1 MNLKNRQVDLHSEDL
16 RSKWVAHKGQKELQV
31 NCDEFVKGKTNNW
44 ASTVSGK
51 PDSFSEQIKVG
62 INEYLDKQIMYKG
75 KIVHQT

>member
-1 MNLKNRQVDLHSEDL
+1 M
-16 RSKWVAHKGQKELQV
+16 
-31 NCDEFVKGKTNNW
+31 NCDEFVKGKANNW

-62 INEYLDKQIMYKG
+62 IHEYLDKQIMYKG